1 MKNRLNKYISLICV
15 CALFLSL
22 APCFLKAK
30 AALSGDI
37 NGDSKVTLDDVR
49 LALCFSSGAI
59 KPSSAQKKAADLD
72 GDGNVTTIDARKI
85 LAAGLQL
92 DPAGSY
98 ADELKAKGFPV
109 SYIDGLTA
117 LHKKY
122 PAWNFEP
129 FITNLD
135 WSSVISGERTPH
147 KKQMIEKSVSSQY
160 KCDCDSCDGVI
171 QEGPNWVSASK
182 EAVEYYMDPRN
193 WFDEQHIFQFEKISY
208 LSSQSVKGVEAIIK
222 DTWMSNAYITYKDAF
237 GNDVTYL
244 ENGNKLTYSQA
255 IINAAKDSNISAYYI
270 ASKIVQEVGSTSA
283 SVAGGSCGT
292 FSPYKGIYNYY
303 NIGAYT
309 GASDGL
315 KWANG
320 NMKTSSSSSA
330 PLYKTAST
338 SAEKLVTVPASTSL
352 YYAGESG
359 SFYRVNV
366 SVSAKQYSGYIQKSL
381 VSVSDSY
388 GRPWNTPQKS
398 IYYGAQYINSQF
410 ASQFT
415 NYLQKFN
422 VNPASHTLYNNE
434 YMANVRAAVFE
445 AESSYKAYAA
455 MGELAAEKT
464 FSIPVFKNM
473 PGQDVD
479 WRESFPSYKP
489 TISCTAKTQT
499 SATLQWSAVYN
510 ADGYA
515 LYKYDKSAKKYTLL
529 KTTAAQSY
537 TDASLTAGQQA
548 LYKVCAYYLNES
560 GSKVYSAYSD
570 EYTVTTYTQPVQQT
584 QTGVVKV
591 DDWLNVRSGAG
602 TSYEK
607 IVQLPSGT
615 KVAVLDRSGDWY
627 KISVT
632 YGGKSYIGYASADY
646 IVLDEVVVEPVDEP
660 DSCPYSEPSAT
671 LRKGDTGN
679 GVKWLQWHLYKLGY
693 LASSGDIDGDFG
705 TKTYNG
711 VVQFQTAKKLDVDG
725 IVGSATRT
733 ALKNAVK

>member
-1 MKNRLNKYISLICV
+1 M
-15 CALFLSL
+15 
-22 APCFLKAK
+22 
-30 AALSGDI
+30 SGDV

-49 LALCFSSGAI
+49 LALCFAAGTV
-59 KPSSAQKKAADLD
+59 KPTAAKKSAADLD
-72 GDGNVTTIDARKI
+72 GDGKVTTSDARKI
-85 LAAGLQL
+85 LASGLQL
-92 DPAGSY
+92 DPTAAY

-109 SYIDGLTA
+109 SYIDGLSA

-122 PAWNFEP
+122 PEWDFEP
-129 FITNLD
+129 FITNLE

-160 KCDCDSCDGVI
+160 KCDCSSCDGVI

-208 LSSQSVKGVEAIIK
+208 LPSQTVKGVEAIIK
-222 DTWMSNAYITYKDAF
+222 DTWMAGANITYKDAF

-244 ENGNKLTYSQA
+244 ENGSKLTYSQA

-320 NMKTSSSSSA
+320 NMKVASSASA

-455 MGELAAEKT
+455 MGELAAKKT

-515 LYKYDKSAKKYTLL
+515 LYKYNKSTKQYALL

-537 TDASLTAGQQA
+537 TDTSLTAGQQA
-548 LYKVCAYYLNES
+548 LYKVRAYYLDGS
-560 GSKVYSAYSD
+560 SKVYSAYSD

-591 DDWLNVRSGAG
+591 DDCLNVRSGAG
-602 TSYEK
+602 TSYAVV
-607 IVQLPSGT
+607 VQLPNGT
-615 KVAVLDRSGDWY
+615 QVAVLDRSGDWY

-632 YGGKSYIGYASADY
+632 YGGKSYIGYASASY
-646 IVLDEVVVEPVDEP
+646 IVLKEAVVEPVDEP
-660 DSCPYSEPSAT
+660 DSCPYSEPSST
-671 LRKGDTGN
+671 LRQGDTGS

-693 LASSGDIDGDFG
+693 IASASDIDGDFG
-705 TKTYNG
+705 TKTYNA
-711 VVQFQTAKKLDVDG
+711 VVKFQTAKKLDVDG
-725 IVGSATRT
+725 VVGSATRT